1 MSDAATRM
9 RQALQLGR
17 RALGMD
23 EDAYRAFITRHGAT
37 ARAGGDAPSATTM
50 SVQQLGAALDE
61 LRRKGFAPKPGSTRP
76 TRISTTTRRAA
87 RRVGNASPDE
97 VALIRHLWRAIGE
110 HPDYAGKPW
119 GEEQL
124 RAWLRRQSVID
135 DPLRRGFDAPELIPA
150 EVVGRTVER
159 LKRWAT
165 RLGVRWQ

>member
-23 EDAYRAFITRHGAT
+23 EDAYRAFLARHGAT
-37 ARAGGDAPSATTM
+37 VRAGGDAPSATTM

-61 LRRKGFAPKPGSTRP
+61 LRRKGFAPLPGSTRP

-97 VALIRHLWRAIGE
+97 VALIRHLWRCIGE
-110 HPDYAGKPW
+110 VYAPGKPW

-124 RAWLRRQSVID
+124 RAWLKRQSVID

-150 EVVGRTVER
+150 EVVGKTVER

-165 RLGVRWQ
+165 RLRVRWQ